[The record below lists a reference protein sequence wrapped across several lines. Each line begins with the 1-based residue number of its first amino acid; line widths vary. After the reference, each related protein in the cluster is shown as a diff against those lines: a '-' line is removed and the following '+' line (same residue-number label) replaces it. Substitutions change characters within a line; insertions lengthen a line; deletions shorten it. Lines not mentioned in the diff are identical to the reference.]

1 MFWFVSTVLA
11 VNWDDQIS
19 IALKTKIESHLQT
32 FISGPVEVEVEEL
45 GLKMKDPC
53 PSVDRVDIDFPDRE
67 DFQGLISVK
76 AHLFA
81 EEKLCQSLRFQSR
94 VKILVTLPVAKESIP
109 ALGDVSVVE
118 AQVRYDLVQGTPVKM
133 NSGPWVART
142 SLRKMEPI
150 THERVKLKPL
160 NLEGEQV
167 VVLLKKK
174 GLEIEMKGKL
184 MSDAYKDS
192 RVRVL
197 VFATSTVLDGIL
209 VDKDKVEIR
218 GERR

>member
-1 MFWFVSTVLA
+1 MFWLIPTGLA
-11 VNWDDQIS
+11 FNWDHQIS
-19 IALKTKIESHLQT
+19 TALKTKIESQIQAIIT
-32 FISGPVEVEVEEL
+32 GPVDVEVEEL
-45 GLKMKDPC
+45 GLKITYPC
-53 PSVDRVDIDFPDRE
+53 SSLDRVDIDFPDRE
-67 DFQGLISVK
+67 DFQGLVSVN
-76 AHLFA
+76 AHLFTK
-81 EEKLCQSLRFQSR
+81 EKLCQSLRFQSR
-94 VKILVTLPVAKESIP
+94 VKILVTLPVAKESVP
-109 ALGDVSVVE
+109 ALGDVSIVE
-118 AQVRYDLVQGTPVKM
+118 AQVRYDLVKGTPVTM

-142 SLRKMEPI
+142 SLKKMEPI

-174 GLEIEMKGKL
+174 GLEIETKGKL

-197 VFATSTVLDGIL
+197 VFATSIVLDGIL
-209 VDKDKVEIR
+209 VDKDKVQII